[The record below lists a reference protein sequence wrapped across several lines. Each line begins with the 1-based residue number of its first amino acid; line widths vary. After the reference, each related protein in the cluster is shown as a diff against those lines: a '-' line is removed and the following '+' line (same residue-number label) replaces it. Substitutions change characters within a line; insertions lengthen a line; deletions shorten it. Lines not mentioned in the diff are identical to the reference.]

1 MKKKYAWIVAA
12 TIMAGTMLAG
22 CGNSDSKA
30 TTEQTSEKAESEE
43 ETTKDDGKLEFKTK
57 VTKLADYKGLEV
69 YKSDA
74 TVSDDSITQQIE
86 YLKNQY
92 ATVTQKKEGKVADGD
107 VVNIDYT
114 GKINGKEF
122 DGGSAT
128 GYDLTIGSD
137 SFIDGFEDGL
147 IGKKI
152 GDTVELKL
160 KFPDDYG
167 KNDTTG
173 ETSDYVKITTK
184 AKINDEFVKKNL
196 TYSGAKTVEEY
207 KTWLKDY
214 LRTSQIFNAV
224 WSDYIDKCEIEDFKE
239 DEYEASKADVLA
251 QFEKNLQSAYG
262 YTLDEYKKQMSLSE
276 DDWNKQVKTAAES
289 SLKSKLVLLAIADK
303 EGISYEGGD
312 YTKKLEE
319 MAQMFGY
326 EDGAAF
332 EEDLGKSQSKLYML
346 NEDVARVIAANV
358 KVVADP
364 ETTAQTTTA
373 AAEEETTTK

>member
-173 ETSDYVKITTK
+173 ETSEYAGKDVVFTVTINYVKITTK

-289 SLKSKLVLLAIADK
+289 SLK
-303 EGISYEGGD
+303 
-312 YTKKLEE
+312 
-319 MAQMFGY
+319 
-326 EDGAAF
+326 
-332 EEDLGKSQSKLYML
+332 
-346 NEDVARVIAANV
+346 
-358 KVVADP
+358 
-364 ETTAQTTTA
+364 
-373 AAEEETTTK
+373 

>member
-147 IGKKI
+147 IGHVV
-152 GDTVELKL
+152 GEEVTLNLV
-160 KFPDDYG
+160 FPESYSLNPDYAG
-167 KNDTTG
+167 KDVVFEVT
-173 ETSDYVKITTK
+173 
-184 AKINDEFVKKNL
+184 INGV
-196 TYSGAKTVEEY
+196 Y
-207 KTWLKDY
+207 
-214 LRTSQIFNAV
+214 
-224 WSDYIDKCEIEDFKE
+224 
-239 DEYEASKADVLA
+239 
-251 QFEKNLQSAYG
+251 
-262 YTLDEYKKQMSLSE
+262 
-276 DDWNKQVKTAAES
+276 
-289 SLKSKLVLLAIADK
+289 
-303 EGISYEGGD
+303 
-312 YTKKLEE
+312 
-319 MAQMFGY
+319 
-326 EDGAAF
+326 
-332 EEDLGKSQSKLYML
+332 
-346 NEDVARVIAANV
+346 
-358 KVVADP
+358 
-364 ETTAQTTTA
+364 
-373 AAEEETTTK
+373 EEEK